1 MKEITTGSPPW
12 DNDPVWDT
20 TSTAC
25 LPQDRVTKNP
35 SGEVKW
41 VKVTQLCPTLCD
53 PMDYTVHGILQARTL
68 EWVAI
73 PSPGDPPNPGMES
86 RSPTLRADYLPAEPQ
101 GKLRFRNHQVGSCKG
116 KTLST
121 WTKLFKKK
129 KNSPGNKRLLKS
141 VREIAPGKEEFHSPY
156 TIMML

>member
-41 VKVTQLCPTLCD
+41 VKVTQLCPTLWD

-68 EWVAI
+68 ECIAIHSSRESSQPRDQTQVSHIAGGFFYQLSHQGSPRILQWVAY
-73 PSPGDPPNPGMES
+73 PFS
-86 RSPTLRADYLPAEPQ
+86 RGSSRPRKWAGVACI
-101 GKLRFRNHQVGSCKG
+101 VGGFLKQQQIICNVINMLII
-116 KTLST
+116 LSVI
-121 WTKLFKKK
+121 F
-129 KNSPGNKRLLKS
+129 
-141 VREIAPGKEEFHSPY
+141 
-156 TIMML
+156 